1 MLFISSAP
9 MQLRT
14 VHVLVITHPQCFKS
28 PAVEQALS
36 MVSYQSKQVI
46 RAGEHMLTQ
55 GRMNS
60 FESIIIPEVDDKYW
74 LDMLMRLMQHYR
86 TIMYHYGHL
95 RARQLIVYGNA
106 CKMLPKQIL
115 KIPKTKILRRAD
127 ILRGP
132 GLGLLPIQLD
142 MGFDPQNL
150 SKAYRTEL
158 ERFSIQQPI
167 YLFDNTVMYSPSIG
181 IRNGSVYKIHKQK
194 ITRLAELKLPRNQE
208 EREAFNER
216 EIPPIR
222 AIYDKDTPTKKQQI
236 DEVSKT
242 ESTEKEVVPPVKE

>member
-14 VHVLVITHPQCFKS
+14 VHALVITHPQCFKS
-28 PAVEQALS
+28 PSVEQALS

-86 TIMYHYGHL
+86 TIMYHYGHS
-95 RARQLIVYGNA
+95 
-106 CKMLPKQIL
+106 KQIL

-167 YLFDNTVMYSPSIG
+167 YLFDNTVMYSPTIG
-181 IRNGSVYKIHKQK
+181 IRNGNVYKIHKQK

-236 DEVSKT
+236 DEVGRT
-242 ESTEKEVVPPVKE
+242 EPTEQEVVPPVKE